1 MPPKPADPKKEEE
14 KKGPPPK
21 AKEYV
26 NEKEF
31 KKAAKEAMKT
41 VLEKPDV
48 KGGAP
53 AKDAPKGAAPVDK
66 NAVAMSP
73 E

>member
-1 MPPKPADPKKEEE
+1 
-14 KKGPPPK
+14 
-21 AKEYV
+21 
-26 NEKEF
+26 
-31 KKAAKEAMKT
+31 MKT

-53 AKDAPKGAAPVDK
+53 AKDAPKGAAPIDK